1 MSTPVIAARVG
12 RSYTR
17 ARRHPWV
24 LGKVGDWTL
33 PLGPY
38 TPAQLVIAAGGIYV
52 LIKTFAWWSFMGPVP
67 VIALGVA
74 VWAVRASRIGGR
86 SPLWIAYGWAL
97 YALQPSAGRISGRS
111 VRERRPR
118 VLTGSILI
126 EETTAPDA
134 QGDGLPTGRR
144 TATAVRRPRR
154 APAAP
159 TVRKTTAC
167 RRGRRRP
174 TTGRPVPAAR
184 PVPTPVQ
191 QLLRRQQGVGR

>member
-134 QGDGLPTGRR
+134 QGDGLP
-144 TATAVRRPRR
+144 
-154 APAAP
+154 
-159 TVRKTTAC
+159 
-167 RRGRRRP
+167 
-174 TTGRPVPAAR
+174 
-184 PVPTPVQ
+184 
-191 QLLRRQQGVGR
+191 